1 MVPQQ
6 HIVNIDQTPVKM
18 VPVSEYT
25 MSGKGADSVS
35 VIGGDDKKMFTAVFS
50 ASNEQEIPPHATD
63 LRGKN
68 RELSPENGFPTRFP
82 RNS

>member
-25 MSGKGADSVS
+25 MSGRGADSVS
-35 VIGGDDKKMFTAVFS
+35 VIGGDDKKIFTAVFS
-50 ASNEQEIPPHATD
+50 ASNE
-63 LRGKN
+63 
-68 RELSPENGFPTRFP
+68 
-82 RNS
+82 